1 MNVKQFTHK
10 TKNVGTFDRKR
21 NIVKKEVDRN
31 IHLFRKLNAWGI
43 DNNLLEG
50 ISFDTTIL
58 IHEKTDD
65 QYYWL
70 TKQEINEVATD
81 YIGYVEHGLQKMVP
95 LHLWHTLTEEQ
106 QEENHYR
113 RIQGLSPRFIPGM

>member
-1 MNVKQFTHK
+1 MRVKQFHHK
-10 TKNVGTFDRKR
+10 AKNVGTYDRQK
-21 NIVKKEVDRN
+21 NVVKKEVDKN

-50 ISFDTTIL
+50 INFDTTIL

-95 LHLWHTLTEEQ
+95 LHLWHTLNAEQ
-106 QEENHYR
+106 KEENNYR
-113 RIQGLSPRFIPGM
+113 RIQGLSPRFIPGT